1 MEILQGTVLS
11 RRKAPKGL
19 TFLSVQVYPDCS
31 PSVSKLPD
39 SEALSQLVINP
50 ESVNSSLLKVCCG
63 CVIRASCS
71 LDSEH
76 KNDTKWGI
84 CSYLIIEYQVISSP
98 RENAD
103 EMGRWKQHPSV
114 EARARGLKVGPVD
127 PKLRAQPPLCR

>member
-1 MEILQGTVLS
+1 MTFFDEMEILQGTVLS

-71 LDSEH
+71 LDSAH
-76 KNDTKWGI
+76 KTIQSGEFVLTSSSSIKLFRRLEKMPMKWVDG
-84 CSYLIIEYQVISSP
+84 SSILLS
-98 RENAD
+98 
-103 EMGRWKQHPSV
+103 KQ
-114 EARARGLKVGPVD
+114 GLVV
-127 PKLRAQPPLCR
+127 